1 LSAPFIW
8 IGIPMIFSLILFFI
22 RANRLITIIIG
33 GGISA
38 FLALL
43 ALTFKI
49 ESVFPLGPLSLE
61 ISSTFSILGRNFVIT
76 DSERFIVALMFSM
89 CAFWTSGSRISGTN
103 SFFVPNVL
111 AIITLFMA
119 ALSVQPFLYAALII
133 EIAVLISIPIFFQRG
148 QPVKQGIIRF
158 LVFQTLAVP
167 FILFSGWGFDSA
179 PSSVDSQAIYFQ
191 AGVLLAIGLGLWLA
205 IFPFHTWVP
214 LLARDGHPYS
224 AGFIFSMI
232 PTTILIF
239 FLDFFNTF
247 SWLREQSLLLTIS
260 QILGIVMIVLGGLFA
275 AFQREL
281 TRLVGYAV
289 MVEMGFSLLALS
301 LNQVIG
307 WQSYILILIPRII
320 GIAICTLAISIWK
333 NKELNMDI
341 DSFQGE
347 FYKSTYTMVGFLVGW
362 FTFSGLPLLPGFPTK
377 LPILIGLSQIS
388 ISSIIF
394 VSIGLFG
401 LLVAGFRF
409 LAIIFSTS
417 YKEYEIE
424 SESLLQKIFFSI
436 GVVLLLA
443 MGIFPSVFLNPFLEI
458 LSAFANLI

>member
-1 LSAPFIW
+1 MSAPIIW
-8 IGIPMIFSLILFFI
+8 IGIPIIFSLLLFFL
-22 RANRLITIIIG
+22 RTSRLFSLIVG

-43 ALTFKI
+43 ALTFRI
-49 ESVFPLGPLSLE
+49 ESVFPLGPISLE
-61 ISSTFSILGRNFVIT
+61 ISSTFTLLGRNFVIT
-76 DSERFIVALMFSM
+76 DSERFIVALMFAM
-89 CAFWTSGSRISGTN
+89 CAFWIFGSRISGTN
-103 SFFVPNVL
+103 SFFVPNIL
-111 AIITLFMA
+111 AIISLFVA

-179 PSSVDSQAIYFQ
+179 PSSVDSQATYFQ

-239 FLDFFNTF
+239 SLDFFNTF
-247 SWLREQSLLLTIS
+247 NWLREQSLFLTIS

-289 MVEMGFSLLALS
+289 MVEIGFSLLALS

-347 FYKSTYTMVGFLVGW
+347 FYKSSYTMVGFLVGW

-401 LLVAGFRF
+401 LFVAGFRL
-409 LAIIFSTS
+409 LAIIFTTS
-417 YKEYEIE
+417 NNQNEIE
-424 SESLLQKIFFSI
+424 SESLLQKLFFSF
-436 GVVLLLA
+436 GVIVLLA
-443 MGIFPSVFLNPFLEI
+443 MGIFPSLVLNPFLEI
-458 LSAFANLI
+458 LSAFANLK

>member
-1 LSAPFIW
+1 LSAPIIW
-8 IGIPMIFSLILFFI
+8 IGIPIIFSLLLFFL
-22 RANRLITIIIG
+22 RASRLLSLVIG

-43 ALTFKI
+43 ALTFRI
-49 ESVFPLGPLSLE
+49 GSVFPLGPISLE
-61 ISSTFSILGRNFVIT
+61 ISSTFTILGRNFVIS
-76 DSERFIVALMFSM
+76 DSERFIVALLFAM
-89 CAFWTSGSRISGTN
+89 CAFWIFGSRISGTN

-111 AIITLFMA
+111 AIITLFVA

-179 PSSVDSQAIYFQ
+179 PSSVDSQSTYFQ

-247 SWLREQSLLLTIS
+247 SWLREQALLLTIS
-260 QILGIVMIVLGGLFA
+260 QILGITMIVLGGLFA

-281 TRLVGYAV
+281 TRLIGYAV
-289 MVEMGFSLLALS
+289 MVEIGFSLLALS

-307 WQSYILILIPRII
+307 WQSYILVLIPRII

-341 DSFQGE
+341 DSFKGE
-347 FYKSTYTMVGFLVGW
+347 FYKSTYTMVGYLLGW

-377 LPILIGLSQIS
+377 LPILIGLSQLS

-401 LLVAGFRF
+401 LFVAGFRF
-409 LAIIFSTS
+409 LAIIFSTQS
-417 YKEYEIE
+417 NENETE
-424 SESLLQKIFFSI
+424 SEPLLQKIFFSI
-436 GVVLLLA
+436 GVVILLT
-443 MGIFPSVFLNPFLEI
+443 MGIFPSLVLNPFLEI
-458 LSAFANLI
+458 LSAFVNLK

>member
-1 LSAPFIW
+1 MNAPIIW

-22 RANRLITIIIG
+22 RANRLLTLLVG

-61 ISSTFSILGRNFVIT
+61 ISSTFTILGRNFVIA
-76 DSERFIVALMFSM
+76 DSERVIVALMFSL
-89 CAFWTSGSRISGTN
+89 CAFWIFGSRISGTN
-103 SFFVPNVL
+103 SFFVPHVL
-111 AIITLFMA
+111 AIITLFVA

-148 QPVKQGIIRF
+148 QSVKQGIIRY

-167 FILFSGWGFDSA
+167 FILFSGWGFEAA
-179 PSSVDSQAIYFQ
+179 PSSVDSQATYYQ

-239 FLDFFNTF
+239 FMDFLNNF
-247 SWLREQSLLLTIS
+247 SWLREQLLLLTVS
-260 QILGIVMIVLGGLFA
+260 QILGIVMIVMGGLFA

-281 TRLVGYAV
+281 TRLIGYAV
-289 MVEMGFSLLALS
+289 MVEIGFSLLAMS
-301 LNQVIG
+301 LNQIIG

-341 DSFQGE
+341 DSFHGE
-347 FYKSTYTMVGFLVGW
+347 FYKSTFTMVGFLVGW

-388 ISSIIF
+388 ITPIIF

-401 LLVAGFRF
+401 LFVAGFRF
-409 LAIIFSTS
+409 LAIIFSTGNVSNDS
-417 YKEYEIE
+417 Y
-424 SESLLQKIFFSI
+424 SESLLQKIYFSFGI
-436 GVVLLLA
+436 VLLLA
-443 MGIFPSVFLNPFLEI
+443 MGIFPSLVLNPFLEI
-458 LSAFANLI
+458 LSAFTNLK

>member
-1 LSAPFIW
+1 
-8 IGIPMIFSLILFFI
+8 
-22 RANRLITIIIG
+22 
-33 GGISA
+33 
-38 FLALL
+38 
-43 ALTFKI
+43 
-49 ESVFPLGPLSLE
+49 
-61 ISSTFSILGRNFVIT
+61 
-76 DSERFIVALMFSM
+76 M
-89 CAFWTSGSRISGTN
+89 CAFWIFGSRISGTN

-111 AIITLFMA
+111 TIITLFVA

-179 PSSVDSQAIYFQ
+179 PSSVDSQATYFQ

-247 SWLREQSLLLTIS
+247 TWLREQSLLITIS
-260 QILGIVMIVLGGLFA
+260 QILGIVMIVLGGIFA

-281 TRLVGYAV
+281 TRLIGYAV
-289 MVEMGFSLLALS
+289 MVEIGFSLLALS

-307 WQSYILILIPRII
+307 WQSYILIMIPRII

-401 LLVAGFRF
+401 LFVAGFRF

-417 YKEYEIE
+417 YNQYEIE
-424 SESLLQKIFFSI
+424 SESLLQKIFFSF
-436 GVVLLLA
+436 GVVVLLA
-443 MGIFPSVFLNPFLEI
+443 MGIFPSLVLNPFLEI
-458 LSAFANLI
+458 LSAFANLK

>member
-1 LSAPFIW
+1 MSAPIIW
-8 IGIPMIFSLILFFI
+8 IGIPMLFSLFLFFI
-22 RANRLITIIIG
+22 RANRLFTLIIG

-38 FLALL
+38 FFALL

-49 ESVFPLGPLSLE
+49 DSVFPLGPLSLE
-61 ISSTFSILGRNFVIT
+61 ISSTFTILGRNFIIT
-76 DSERFIVALMFSM
+76 DSERFIVALMFAM
-89 CAFWTSGSRISGTN
+89 CAFWIFGSRISGTN

-111 AIITLFMA
+111 AIITLFVA

-167 FILFSGWGFDSA
+167 FILFSGWGFDTA
-179 PSSVDSQAIYFQ
+179 PSSADSQATYFQ

-224 AGFIFSMI
+224 AGFIFSML

-239 FLDFFNTF
+239 FMDFFNTF
-247 SWLREQSLLLTIS
+247 SWLREQLLLLTIS
-260 QILGIVMIVLGGLFA
+260 QVLGIVMIVMGGLFA

-289 MVEMGFSLLALS
+289 MVEIGFSLLALS
-301 LNQVIG
+301 LNRVIG
-307 WQSYILILIPRII
+307 WQSYILLLIPRII

-341 DSFQGE
+341 DSFHGE
-347 FYKSTYTMVGFLVGW
+347 FYKSTFTMLGFLVGW
-362 FTFSGLPLLPGFPTK
+362 FTFSGLPLLAGFPTK
-377 LPILIGLSQIS
+377 LPILIGLSQLTIS
-388 ISSIIF
+388 PIIF

-401 LLVAGFRF
+401 LFVAGFRF
-409 LAIIFSTS
+409 LAIIFTDR
-417 YKEYEIE
+417 KDEDDIE
-424 SESLLQKIFFSI
+424 SETLIQKVFFSI
-436 GVVLLLA
+436 GIVLLLA
-443 MGIFPSVFLNPFLEI
+443 MGIFPSLVLNPFLEI
-458 LSAFANLI
+458 LSAFTNLK

>member
-1 LSAPFIW
+1 MNAPIIW

-22 RANRLITIIIG
+22 RANRLLTLLVG

-61 ISSTFSILGRNFVIT
+61 ISSTFTILGRNFVIA
-76 DSERFIVALMFSM
+76 DSERVIVALMFSL
-89 CAFWTSGSRISGTN
+89 CAFWIFGSRISGTN
-103 SFFVPNVL
+103 SFFVPHVL
-111 AIITLFMA
+111 AIITLFVA

-148 QPVKQGIIRF
+148 QSVKQGIIRY

-167 FILFSGWGFDSA
+167 FILFSGWGFEAA
-179 PSSVDSQAIYFQ
+179 PSSVDSQATYYQ

-239 FLDFFNTF
+239 FMDFLNNF
-247 SWLREQSLLLTIS
+247 SWLREQLLLLTVS
-260 QILGIVMIVLGGLFA
+260 QILGIAMIVMGGLFA

-281 TRLVGYAV
+281 TRLIGYAV
-289 MVEMGFSLLALS
+289 MVEIGFSLLAMS
-301 LNQVIG
+301 LNQIIG

-341 DSFQGE
+341 DSFHGE
-347 FYKSTYTMVGFLVGW
+347 FYKSTFTMVGFLVGW

-388 ISSIIF
+388 ITPIIF

-401 LLVAGFRF
+401 LFVAGFRF
-409 LAIIFSTS
+409 LAIIFSTGNVSNDS
-417 YKEYEIE
+417 Y
-424 SESLLQKIFFSI
+424 SESLLQKIYFSFGI
-436 GVVLLLA
+436 VLLLA
-443 MGIFPSVFLNPFLEI
+443 MGIFPSLVLNPFLEI
-458 LSAFANLI
+458 LSAFTNLK

>member
-1 LSAPFIW
+1 LSAPIIW
-8 IGIPMIFSLILFFI
+8 IGIPIIFSLLLFFL
-22 RANRLITIIIG
+22 RTSRLFSLIVG

-43 ALTFKI
+43 ALTFRI
-49 ESVFPLGPLSLE
+49 ESVFPLGPISLE
-61 ISSTFSILGRNFVIT
+61 ISSTFTLLGRNFVIT
-76 DSERFIVALMFSM
+76 DSERFIVALMFAM
-89 CAFWTSGSRISGTN
+89 CAFWIFGSRISGTN
-103 SFFVPNVL
+103 SFFVPNIL
-111 AIITLFMA
+111 AIISLFVA

-179 PSSVDSQAIYFQ
+179 PSSVDSQATYFQ

-239 FLDFFNTF
+239 SLDFFNTF
-247 SWLREQSLLLTIS
+247 NWLREQSLFLTIS

-289 MVEMGFSLLALS
+289 MVEIGFSLLAMS

-347 FYKSTYTMVGFLVGW
+347 FYKSSFTMVGFLVGW
-362 FTFSGLPLLPGFPTK
+362 FSFSGLPLLPGFPTK

-401 LLVAGFRF
+401 LFVAGFRL
-409 LAIIFSTS
+409 LAIIFTTS
-417 YKEYEIE
+417 NNQNEIE
-424 SESLLQKIFFSI
+424 SESLLQKIFFSF
-436 GVVLLLA
+436 GVIVLLA
-443 MGIFPSVFLNPFLEI
+443 MGIFPSLVLNPFLEI
-458 LSAFANLI
+458 LSAFANLK

>member
-1 LSAPFIW
+1 MNAPIIW
-8 IGIPMIFSLILFFI
+8 IGIPMVFSLLLFFI
-22 RANRLITIIIG
+22 RTSRVITLIIG

-49 ESVFPLGPLSLE
+49 ESVFPIGPLSLE
-61 ISSTFSILGRNFVIT
+61 ISSTYSILGRNFVIL

-89 CAFWTSGSRISGTN
+89 CAFWIFGSRISGTN

-111 AIITLFMA
+111 AIISLFVA

-133 EIAVLISIPIFFQRG
+133 EIAVLISMPIFFQRG
-148 QPVKQGIIRF
+148 QSVKQGILRF

-179 PSSVDSQAIYFQ
+179 PTSVNSQTTYFQ

-232 PTTILIF
+232 PTTILL
-239 FLDFFNTF
+239 FLMEFFNTF
-247 SWLREQSLLLTIS
+247 SWLREQSLLLTTS

-281 TRLVGYAV
+281 SRLVGYAV
-289 MVEMGFSLLALS
+289 MIEIGFSLLALS
-301 LNQVIG
+301 LHQVIG

-320 GIAICTLAISIWK
+320 GIAICSMAISIWK
-333 NKELNMDI
+333 NKEISMDI
-341 DSFQGE
+341 DSFHGE
-347 FYKSTYTMVGFLVGW
+347 FYKSPFTMVGFLVGW

-377 LPILIGLSQIS
+377 LPILIGLSQTS
-388 ISSIIF
+388 ITSILL

-401 LLVAGFRF
+401 LFVAGFRF
-409 LAIIFSTS
+409 LAIIFSIRND
-417 YKEYEIE
+417 EYEIV
-424 SESLLQKIFFSI
+424 SESLLQKIIFSL
-436 GVVLLLA
+436 GVVLLLS
-443 MGIFPSVFLNPFLEI
+443 MGIFPSLVLNPFLEI
-458 LSAFANLI
+458 LSAFANLK

>member
-1 LSAPFIW
+1 
-8 IGIPMIFSLILFFI
+8 
-22 RANRLITIIIG
+22 
-33 GGISA
+33 
-38 FLALL
+38 
-43 ALTFKI
+43 
-49 ESVFPLGPLSLE
+49 
-61 ISSTFSILGRNFVIT
+61 
-76 DSERFIVALMFSM
+76 
-89 CAFWTSGSRISGTN
+89 
-103 SFFVPNVL
+103 
-111 AIITLFMA
+111 
-119 ALSVQPFLYAALII
+119 
-133 EIAVLISIPIFFQRG
+133 
-148 QPVKQGIIRF
+148 
-158 LVFQTLAVP
+158 
-167 FILFSGWGFDSA
+167 
-179 PSSVDSQAIYFQ
+179 VDSQSTYFQ

-247 SWLREQSLLLTIS
+247 TWLREQSLLITIC
-260 QILGIVMIVLGGLFA
+260 QILGIVMIVLGGVFA

-281 TRLVGYAV
+281 TRLIGYAV
-289 MVEMGFSLLALS
+289 MVEIGFSLLALS

-307 WQSYILILIPRII
+307 WQSYILIMIPRII

-401 LLVAGFRF
+401 LFVAGFRF

-417 YKEYEIE
+417 YNQYEIE
-424 SESLLQKIFFSI
+424 SESLLQKIFFSF
-436 GVVLLLA
+436 GVVVLLA
-443 MGIFPSVFLNPFLEI
+443 MGIFPSLVLNPFLEI
-458 LSAFANLI
+458 LSAFANLK

>member
-1 LSAPFIW
+1 
-8 IGIPMIFSLILFFI
+8 MIFSLILFFI
-22 RANRLITIIIG
+22 RANRLLTLLVG

-61 ISSTFSILGRNFVIT
+61 ISSTFTILGRNFVIA
-76 DSERFIVALMFSM
+76 DSERVIVALMFSL
-89 CAFWTSGSRISGTN
+89 CAFWIFGSRISGTN
-103 SFFVPNVL
+103 SFFVPHVL
-111 AIITLFMA
+111 AIITLFVA

-148 QPVKQGIIRF
+148 QPVKQGIIRY

-167 FILFSGWGFDSA
+167 FILFSGWGFEAA
-179 PSSVDSQAIYFQ
+179 PSSVDSQATYYQ

-239 FLDFFNTF
+239 FMDFLNNF
-247 SWLREQSLLLTIS
+247 SWLREQLLLLTVS
-260 QILGIVMIVLGGLFA
+260 QILGIVMIVMGGLFA

-281 TRLVGYAV
+281 TRLIGYAV
-289 MVEMGFSLLALS
+289 MVEIGFSLLAMS
-301 LNQVIG
+301 LNQIIG
-307 WQSYILILIPRII
+307 WQSYILILIPIII

-341 DSFQGE
+341 DSFHGE
-347 FYKSTYTMVGFLVGW
+347 FYKSTFTMVGFLVGW

-388 ISSIIF
+388 ITPIIF

-401 LLVAGFRF
+401 LFVAGFRF
-409 LAIIFSTS
+409 LAIIFSTGNVSNDS
-417 YKEYEIE
+417 Y
-424 SESLLQKIFFSI
+424 SESLLQKLYFSFGI
-436 GVVLLLA
+436 VLLLA
-443 MGIFPSVFLNPFLEI
+443 MGIFPSLVLNPFLEI
-458 LSAFANLI
+458 LSAFTNLK